1 MAKESNATIA
11 RALLADISAGKS
23 AKTIATSLAAYLIEE
38 RRLNDV
44 SAILRDLER
53 QLMAKESKLYVH
65 AETAHALAAQQVAE
79 IAKIFTEATGA
90 KEVIIQE
97 TINSDV
103 IGGVR
108 LTTADQ
114 QLDLTVRR
122 QLQRLKNQTT

>member
-1 MAKESNATIA
+1 MAKESNSTIA
-11 RALLADISAGKS
+11 RALLADINAGKP
-23 AKTIATSLAAYLIEE
+23 AKEVAVSLAAYLIEE
-38 RRLNDV
+38 RRLGDV
-44 SAILRDLER
+44 NAILRDVER
-53 QLMAKESKLYVH
+53 QLMTSQAKLYIH
-65 AETAHALAAQQVAE
+65 AETAHALVAQQIAE
-79 IAKIFTEATGA
+79 ITQIFQAETGA

-97 TINSDV
+97 TINTDV